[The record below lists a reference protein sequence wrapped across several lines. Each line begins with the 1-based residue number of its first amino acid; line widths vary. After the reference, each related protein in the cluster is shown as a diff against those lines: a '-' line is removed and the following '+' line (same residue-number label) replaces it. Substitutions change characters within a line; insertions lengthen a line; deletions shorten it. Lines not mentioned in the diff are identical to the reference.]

1 MVFYRLAAGFAFG
14 VTLPFVVKE
23 LVYMTISNAF
33 LRPHLKYRLE
43 RERLD
48 KDRAVSTKMLDNY
61 VKDVFGSF
69 LVFWLVIG
77 PVVYQAYFK
86 KDPALDQKGPKR
98 EEIGHIEDDK
108 YTAMLKQIKMR

>member
-1 MVFYRLAAGFAFG
+1 MSFTLYYLINSLIIIIKPQIMVFYRLAAGFAFG
-14 VTLPFVVKE
+14 VTLPFLVKD

-61 VKDVFGSF
+61 VRDVFGSF
-69 LVFWLVIG
+69 LVFWIIIG
-77 PVVYQAYFK
+77 PVVYQAYF
-86 KDPALDQKGPKR
+86 
-98 EEIGHIEDDK
+98 
-108 YTAMLKQIKMR
+108 